1 VNPVISFW
9 DHSGK
14 PSVFVVKENGEEI
27 YRGPFKLGYEI
38 LEEKMEYYRLKKR
51 LDTTSEECRV

>member
-1 VNPVISFW
+1 VIASFW

-27 YRGPFKLGYEI
+27 YRGPFKRGYEI
-38 LEEKMEYYRLKKR
+38 IEEKTEYYRAKKR
-51 LDTTSEECRV
+51 LDNLTNECRV